1 MDEIFEPKPA
11 QRRATPALISLWG
24 PSGCGKTFTALH
36 IARGLVGPEGKIGV
50 IDTEN
55 KRACFYADEAGGW
68 LHLDLQPP
76 FSPERYTAAFS
87 AFERAGVG
95 CIIVDSMS
103 HVWEGE
109 GGVLDMAEAQ
119 TPRDGR
125 MMDGLAKW
133 KAPKTAYKR
142 LVNVLLRAPCHVIFC
157 LRAKESVKQEGKGPR
172 AEIVKDG
179 LAPIC
184 GKGFI
189 YEMTV
194 SALLGQDHKPVFPDA
209 DGPYKAEPMTT
220 PVKAPKGLEAIFRRG
235 EYLGE
240 ATGRMIAEWVAGG
253 VAVDHEAETALRVA
267 RDIAT
272 LGMPRLTQHAGG
284 QDEATKAILRQHWAE
299 LKHIAEQADAESA
312 PPADDRPMFG
322 GDAA

>member
-1 MDEIFEPKPA
+1 MFEIKQA
-11 QRRATPALISLWG
+11 QRKATPALISLWG
-24 PSGCGKTFTALH
+24 PSGVGKTFTALH
-36 IARGLVGPEGKIGV
+36 IARGLVGPGGKIGLV
-50 IDTEN
+50 DTEN
-55 KRACFYADEAGGW
+55 RRAEFYADEAGGW

-76 FSPERYTAAFS
+76 FAPDRYAEAFA

-119 TPRDGR
+119 TTRNGR
-125 MMDGLAKW
+125 AMDGLAKW

-142 LVNVLLRAPCHVIFC
+142 LVNSLLRAPCHVIFC
-157 LRAKESVKQEGKGPR
+157 LRAKESVTQNGKGFD
-172 AEIVKDG
+172 AEIIKDG

-209 DGPYKAEPMTT
+209 EGAFKAEPAT
-220 PVKAPKGLEAIFRRG
+220 PSLKAPKGLENIFRRG

-240 ATGRMIAEWVAGG
+240 TTGRAIAAWVAGG
-253 VAVDHEAETALRVA
+253 APVDHEAEAVMRTA
-267 RDIAT
+267 RDVAS
-272 LGMPRLTQHAGG
+272 LGGEALSKHWRAVDEKTRLILVAHK
-284 QDEATKAILRQHWAE
+284 DELR
-299 LKHIAEQADAESA
+299 HIADTADAERAA
-312 PPADDRPMFG
+312 PAEDAPMFG
-322 GDAA
+322 SDAAAE